1 MSKKENVLD
10 TPTLSADAKNLSGS
24 AAAGPG
30 PQQALGDPAA
40 AVTATKGGYNHTRPP
55 AICQQNQ
62 SVRVSPAGIDHK
74 TIIRLCPLLSNAI
87 SFEVPGANG
96 QRVRVHELARS
107 PCIKGE
113 CELFDIGTY
122 SCFFK
127 RVKP

>member
-30 PQQALGDPAA
+30 PQQALGDPA
-40 AVTATKGGYNHTRPP
+40 KGGYEHTGPSE
-55 AICQQNQ
+55 ICQQNQ